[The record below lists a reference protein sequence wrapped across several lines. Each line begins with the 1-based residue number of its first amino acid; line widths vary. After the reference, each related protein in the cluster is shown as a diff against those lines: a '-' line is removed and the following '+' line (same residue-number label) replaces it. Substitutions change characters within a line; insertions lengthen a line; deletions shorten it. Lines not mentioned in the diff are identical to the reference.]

1 MLLPRP
7 AREGPL
13 PVTVERPRGRTCLHS
28 VGRRSE
34 QVGSGTQVMTCLG
47 FVLGPLKMAAA
58 VDTGVMSL
66 PAGGLHLHA
75 DFLHSLGPSLKFP
88 LPQAAAPAPL
98 QLPPETRAHPQVLLW
113 LCLLSRPRVGSFS
126 AWAPPHLPPLPS
138 WSPLSPLGPG
148 PRQSPLCMQPLAHPH
163 PGPSSSP
170 SQSPALLEPVR
181 LPCSCPPWLARL
193 WPPPRR
199 PWSSPPG
206 SWPGLCPTSPQTLL
220 AAPSCLQVPAEA
232 ASSPKAASAGHA
244 VSPQA
249 AVGPCAVACL
259 LL

>member
-1 MLLPRP
+1 M
-7 AREGPL
+7 
-13 PVTVERPRGRTCLHS
+13 
-28 VGRRSE
+28 
-34 QVGSGTQVMTCLG
+34 GSGTQVMTCLG

-206 SWPGLCPTSPQTLL
+206 LL
-220 AAPSCLQVPAEA
+220 ARPVPHFSPDPACRPFLPS
-232 ASSPKAASAGHA
+232 
-244 VSPQA
+244 
-249 AVGPCAVACL
+249 GPCGGGVFSQGRLSRPRRLPSGSSGTLCGCLSSAVTRAPRAL
-259 LL
+259 RLPSVWL